1 MYLKSR
7 SDELKKL
14 LIVKSEIKFTRLKK
28 NFEMLNWKKR
38 INVIKFHKN
47 DFIKWKNFC
56 INFEWWLKSLLF
68 FKSKIE
74 K

>member
-28 NFEMLNWKKR
+28 NFEMLN
-38 INVIKFHKN
+38 
-47 DFIKWKNFC
+47 
-56 INFEWWLKSLLF
+56 
-68 FKSKIE
+68 
-74 K
+74 

>member
-56 INFEWWLKSLLF
+56 INFEWWLKSL
-68 FKSKIE
+68 
-74 K
+74 